1 MMNLQDRITIFGL
14 TDTGLVRKKNEDA
27 IGFDSALGLVVLA
40 DGMGGH
46 LGGEI
51 ASGLTVDKIIDT
63 VQKNLLAI
71 EPRQTDPDNGL
82 SLESICIQ
90 EAVESANRLVF
101 KTAEDNP
108 EYHGMG
114 TTVVVLQFYNNT
126 LTLAHIGDSRCY
138 RFRRDKL
145 EQITK
150 DHSLNQELI
159 DRGFYR
165 PEEAKKLMNK
175 NLVTRALGI
184 EPLVTA
190 DIQEDIVIKGDI
202 YLLCS
207 DGLTD
212 LVEDEYI
219 YLTIKR
225 FSDNPE
231 EAAKQLIA
239 KANKN
244 GGKDNISVMLC
255 QINQD
260 FSTKSERRNSVRKVI
275 CTSCVAQF
283 PSGITINGK
292 TKDLSL
298 DGALIESTSISSNDQ
313 DNPSIGDIG
322 LLTLKFNTGAVE
334 NEMRVPCQAR
344 HLGTDGIGLLI
355 HFIKLKIDEQDL
367 LRQVI
372 ASNNAEFD

>member
-1 MMNLQDRITIFGL
+1 MNLQDKITIFGL
-14 TDTGLVRKKNEDA
+14 TDTGLVRKKNEDT
-27 IGFDSALGLVVLA
+27 ICFDSALGLVVLA

-46 LGGEI
+46 RGGEI

-63 VQKNLLAI
+63 VQKNLIAI
-71 EPRQTDPDNGL
+71 EPGQTNADNGL

-90 EAVESANRLVF
+90 EAIASANRLVF
-101 KTAEDNP
+101 NRAEDNP
-108 EYHGMG
+108 DHRGMG

-150 DHSLNQELI
+150 DHSLLQELI
-159 DRGFYR
+159 DRGFYTSD
-165 PEEAKKLMNK
+165 EAKKAMNK
-175 NLVTRALGI
+175 NLITRALGI
-184 EPLVTA
+184 DQEETA
-190 DIQEDIVIKGDI
+190 DIQEDTVIKGDI

-212 LVEDEYI
+212 LVEDEDI

-225 FSDNPE
+225 FSDHPE
-231 EAAKQLIA
+231 EAAKQLIT

-260 FSTKSERRNSVRKVI
+260 FSTN
-275 CTSCVAQF
+275 
-283 PSGITINGK
+283 
-292 TKDLSL
+292 KDWF
-298 DGALIESTSISSNDQ
+298 DR
-313 DNPSIGDIG
+313 
-322 LLTLKFNTGAVE
+322 
-334 NEMRVPCQAR
+334 M
-344 HLGTDGIGLLI
+344 
-355 HFIKLKIDEQDL
+355 
-367 LRQVI
+367 I
-372 ASNNAEFD
+372 A